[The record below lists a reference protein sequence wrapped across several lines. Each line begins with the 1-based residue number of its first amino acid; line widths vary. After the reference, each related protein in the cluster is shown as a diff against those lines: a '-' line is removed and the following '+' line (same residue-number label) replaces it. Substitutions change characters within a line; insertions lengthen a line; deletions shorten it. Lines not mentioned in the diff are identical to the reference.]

1 MKYFYL
7 AILLIQFACM
17 ATAFKAKPT
26 CACDKTEPYRCECQK
41 CNCSNEDQEQ
51 KMSTEKEICQ
61 VEQHDC
67 EECSCHCYELTAE
80 HCDCCE
86 AGLCNCDECEI
97 CEEITLDK

>member
-1 MKYFYL
+1 
-7 AILLIQFACM
+7 
-17 ATAFKAKPT
+17 
-26 CACDKTEPYRCECQK
+26 
-41 CNCSNEDQEQ
+41 
-51 KMSTEKEICQ
+51 MSTEKEICQ
-61 VEQHDC
+61 VGQHDW

>member
-1 MKYFYL
+1 
-7 AILLIQFACM
+7 
-17 ATAFKAKPT
+17 
-26 CACDKTEPYRCECQK
+26 
-41 CNCSNEDQEQ
+41 
-51 KMSTEKEICQ
+51 MSTEKEICQ

-80 HCDCCE
+80 HCDCCD